1 MAIGPGKYDELCTYV
16 REESKADCA
25 VVMIVNGEK
34 GSGFSVQSLFP
45 ASTTLPA
52 MLRKIADDIEQSGE

>member
-1 MAIGPGKYDELCTYV
+1 
-16 REESKADCA
+16 
-25 VVMIVNGEK
+25 MIVNGEK

-52 MLRKIADDIEQSGE
+52 MLRKVADDIEQSGE